1 MIACGNHH
9 NLVLNTS
16 GVIFG
21 WGNNDHY
28 QIMPNLEK
36 KESKEDII
44 RRPKKP
50 L

>member
-9 NLVLNTS
+9 NLILNAC

-28 QIMPNLEK
+28 QILPSQDK
-36 KESKEDII
+36 A
-44 RRPKKP
+44 
-50 L
+50 